1 MQPNSHRHTLR
12 RHKTKT
18 KMNMNKTLKV
28 VKPFMHLVPGD
39 TFEANND
46 GTYTA
51 EQNEEFNRTDDTF
64 GDFKSS
70 ISSKFTVSEDYIKEL
85 AKNGIVE
92 SKKSDK
98 QFVNV
103 FDEIDNMLDTYKHD
117 LSTVN
122 TEMEHAPECVKLEK
136 VTVLKNLI
144 KALDH
149 LKNLKK

>member
-1 MQPNSHRHTLR
+1 
-12 RHKTKT
+12 
-18 KMNMNKTLKV
+18 MNKTLKV

-39 TFEANND
+39 TFELNND

-51 EQNEEFNRTDDTF
+51 EQNEEFNRTDDAF

-70 ISSKFTVSEDYIKEL
+70 LSSKFTVSEDYIKEL

-92 SKKSDK
+92 LPKEDK
-98 QFVNV
+98 PFVNV
-103 FDEIDNMLDTYKHD
+103 FDEIDNMLNTYSDD
-117 LSTVN
+117 LAN
-122 TEMEHAPECVKLEK
+122 INIEMEHAPECVKLEK